1 MHRGALK
8 AVDKFSH
15 RSHFIPDHN
24 CVIIGTNSTDGETA
38 MKCEICGKTAQS
50 GHNVSHSKRHT
61 LRRSLP
67 NVHRTKIIVDG
78 EPIKVKICT
87 RCLRTQHKT
96 TS

>member
-1 MHRGALK
+1 VQR
-8 AVDKFSH
+8 D
-15 RSHFIPDHN
+15 RNFILNDN
-24 CVIIGTNSTDGETA
+24 YDIIGINPIDGEIS

-67 NVHRTKIIVDG
+67 NVHRTKIMVEG

-96 TS
+96 AS